1 MRGRYERRYRLE
13 PLVMEGGVVDAGV
26 GSHCLLDLR
35 LDVRTLAGATS
46 CNRYVIGMTPI
57 PSPVVH
63 IGEVNS
69 GSAYLEHLTE
79 TDLSLLGPVV
89 DSPPAEDASA
99 YLRSHPEL
107 VEEALG
113 SSAAFDLVLGAD
125 VHDALL
131 VHASPFLV
139 FAVVVHRTVDELGR
153 TTFVEERVTPRMRVP
168 VFDAGQ
174 LREFGVDPARRYF
187 MVEHLASYTRVMS
200 GPVWTQRGGR
210 WRRQRFSELDA
221 PRLAATLDA
230 VPESD
235 RPGIYR
241 RLGDLAL
248 FLTGVFPDNST
259 ARAVHP
265 IDLERLLRSLP
276 DIDGSRPTLAD
287 LEQLAGERGAAGL
300 LEWLGPRWY
309 RAAAER
315 TPVAGLGRLLGDL
328 ATRFDQARR
337 FLNHL
342 TDQYLFPVRNR
353 WFPTAQ

>member
-1 MRGRYERRYRLE
+1 M
-13 PLVMEGGVVDAGV
+13 
-26 GSHCLLDLR
+26 
-35 LDVRTLAGATS
+35 
-46 CNRYVIGMTPI
+46 
-57 PSPVVH
+57 
-63 IGEVNS
+63 NS
-69 GSAYLEHLTE
+69 GTAYLEHLTE
-79 TDLSLLGPVV
+79 ADLSLLGPVV

-125 VHDALL
+125 VHDELL

-139 FAVVVHRTVDELGR
+139 FAVAVHRTVDELGR
-153 TTFVEERVTPRMRVP
+153 TTFVEERVTPHLRVP

-187 MVEHLASYTRVMS
+187 IVEHLASYTRVMS
-200 GPVWTQRGGR
+200 GPVWIQRRGR

-248 FLTGVFPDNST
+248 FLTGVFPDHST

-265 IDLERLLRSLP
+265 IELERLLRSLP
-276 DIDGSRPTLAD
+276 DAAGSRPTLAD
-287 LEQLAGERGAAGL
+287 LEQLAGERGATGL

>member
-1 MRGRYERRYRLE
+1 M
-13 PLVMEGGVVDAGV
+13 A
-26 GSHCLLDLR
+26 
-35 LDVRTLAGATS
+35 
-46 CNRYVIGMTPI
+46 
-57 PSPVVH
+57 
-63 IGEVNS
+63 
-69 GSAYLEHLTE
+69 
-79 TDLSLLGPVV
+79 
-89 DSPPAEDASA
+89 
-99 YLRSHPEL
+99 
-107 VEEALG
+107 
-113 SSAAFDLVLGAD
+113 
-125 VHDALL
+125 
-131 VHASPFLV
+131 
-139 FAVVVHRTVDELGR
+139 VHRTVDELGR

-187 MVEHLASYTRVMS
+187 MVEHLASYTTVMS
-200 GPVWTQRGGR
+200 GPVWTQRRGR

-248 FLTGVFPDNST
+248 FLTGVFPDHST

-265 IDLERLLRSLP
+265 IELERLLRSLP
-276 DIDGSRPTLAD
+276 DVAGSRPTLAD
-287 LEQLAGERGAAGL
+287 VEQLAGERGAEGL

-315 TPVAGLGRLLGDL
+315 TPVAGLGRLLGDM
-328 ATRFDQARR
+328 ASRFDQARR

-353 WFPTAQ
+353 WFPAGQ

>member
-1 MRGRYERRYRLE
+1 
-13 PLVMEGGVVDAGV
+13 
-26 GSHCLLDLR
+26 
-35 LDVRTLAGATS
+35 
-46 CNRYVIGMTPI
+46 MTPM

-63 IGEVNS
+63 IGWMNS
-69 GSAYLEHLTE
+69 GTAYLEHLTE
-79 TDLSLLGPVV
+79 ADLSLLGPVV

-107 VEEALG
+107 VEDALG
-113 SSAAFDLVLGAD
+113 SPAAFELVLGGEVD
-125 VHDALL
+125 HELL

-139 FAVVVHRTVDELGR
+139 FAVAVHRTVDELGH
-153 TTFVEERVTPRMRVP
+153 TSFVEERITPHLRVP

-174 LREFGVDPARRYF
+174 LREFGVDPDRRYF
-187 MVEHLASYTRVMS
+187 MVEHLTSYTRVMS
-200 GPVWTQRGGR
+200 GPVWTERRGR

-221 PRLAATLDA
+221 ARLAATLDA

-248 FLTGVFPDNST
+248 FLTGVFPDHSA

-265 IDLERLLRSLP
+265 IELERLLRSLP
-276 DIDGSRPTLAD
+276 VDAGARPTLD
-287 LEQLAGERGAAGL
+287 DVEQLAGERGAAGL

-315 TPVAGLGRLLGDL
+315 TPVTGLGLLLGDL

-353 WFPTAQ
+353 WFPAGGG

>member
-1 MRGRYERRYRLE
+1 
-13 PLVMEGGVVDAGV
+13 LVGVD
-26 GSHCLLDLR
+26 
-35 LDVRTLAGATS
+35 T
-46 CNRYVIGMTPI
+46 
-57 PSPVVH
+57 
-63 IGEVNS
+63 

-79 TDLSLLGPVV
+79 ADLSILGGAV
-89 DSPPAEDASA
+89 DAATTDDASA

-113 SSAAFDLVLGAD
+113 SPTAFERVVGDPVD
-125 VHDALL
+125 DELL

-139 FAVVVHRTVDELGR
+139 FAVAVHRVVDDLGHTR
-153 TTFVEERVTPRMRVP
+153 FVEERIGRRMRVP
-168 VFDAGQ
+168 VFDASQ

-187 MVEHLASYTRVMS
+187 MVEHLTSYTRVMS
-200 GPVWTQRGGR
+200 GPVWVRRGSR

-221 PRLAATLDA
+221 ARLAAALDA
-230 VPESD
+230 VPEAD

-248 FLTGVFPDNST
+248 FLTGVFPDNSA
-259 ARAVHP
+259 ARSVHP
-265 IDLERLLRSLP
+265 IELERLLRSLP
-276 DIDGSRPTLAD
+276 VAGEPTPTLAD
-287 LEQLAGERGAAGL
+287 IEQLAGERGAAGL

-315 TPVAGLGRLLGDL
+315 TPVTGMSRLLDDL

-342 TDQYLFPVRNR
+342 TDRYLFPVRNR
-353 WFPTAQ
+353 WFPAAGQ

>member
-1 MRGRYERRYRLE
+1 MNPG
-13 PLVMEGGVVDAGV
+13 
-26 GSHCLLDLR
+26 
-35 LDVRTLAGATS
+35 T
-46 CNRYVIGMTPI
+46 
-57 PSPVVH
+57 
-63 IGEVNS
+63 
-69 GSAYLEHLTE
+69 AYLEHLTE
-79 TDLSLLGPVV
+79 HDLLILGPVV
-89 DSPPAEDASA
+89 DSPPAENASD

-113 SSAAFDLVLGAD
+113 SPAAFDLVLGD
-125 VHDALL
+125 EVDDELL
-131 VHASPFLV
+131 VNASPFLV
-139 FAVVVHRTVDELGR
+139 FAVAVHRTVDELGH
-153 TTFVEERVTPRMRVP
+153 TAFVEERITPRMRVP

-187 MVEHLASYTRVMS
+187 MVEHLTSYTRVMS
-200 GPVWTQRGGR
+200 GPVWTRRRGR

-221 PRLAATLDA
+221 ARLAATLDA

-248 FLTGVFPDNST
+248 FLTGVFPDHSAT
-259 ARAVHP
+259 RAVHP
-265 IDLERLLRSLP
+265 IELERLLRSLP
-276 DIDGSRPTLAD
+276 RTTDASAPTLAD
-287 LEQLAGERGAAGL
+287 VEQLAGERGAAGL

-315 TPVAGLGRLLGDL
+315 TPVTAMSRLLGDL
-328 ATRFDQARR
+328 ATRFNQARR

-342 TDQYLFPVRNR
+342 TDRYLFPVRNR

>member
-1 MRGRYERRYRLE
+1 
-13 PLVMEGGVVDAGV
+13 
-26 GSHCLLDLR
+26 
-35 LDVRTLAGATS
+35 
-46 CNRYVIGMTPI
+46 
-57 PSPVVH
+57 
-63 IGEVNS
+63 
-69 GSAYLEHLTE
+69 
-79 TDLSLLGPVV
+79 
-89 DSPPAEDASA
+89 
-99 YLRSHPEL
+99 
-107 VEEALG
+107 
-113 SSAAFDLVLGAD
+113 
-125 VHDALL
+125 
-131 VHASPFLV
+131 
-139 FAVVVHRTVDELGR
+139 VHRTVDELGR

-174 LREFGVDPARRYF
+174 LREFGVDPVRRYF

-200 GPVWTQRGGR
+200 GPVWTQRRGR

-248 FLTGVFPDNST
+248 FLTGVFPDHST

-265 IDLERLLRSLP
+265 IELERLLRSLP
-276 DIDGSRPTLAD
+276 DAAGSRPTLAD
-287 LEQLAGERGAAGL
+287 LERLAGERGAEGL

-353 WFPTAQ
+353 WFPAGGG

>member
-1 MRGRYERRYRLE
+1 MN
-13 PLVMEGGVVDAGV
+13 AG
-26 GSHCLLDLR
+26 
-35 LDVRTLAGATS
+35 T
-46 CNRYVIGMTPI
+46 
-57 PSPVVH
+57 
-63 IGEVNS
+63 
-69 GSAYLEHLTE
+69 AYLEHLTE
-79 TDLSLLGPVV
+79 ADLSILGAAVDAPVA
-89 DSPPAEDASA
+89 DDASA

-113 SSAAFDLVLGAD
+113 SPTAFERVLGAPVGD
-125 VHDALL
+125 ELL

-139 FAVVVHRTVDELGR
+139 FAVAIHRAVDELGQTR
-153 TTFVEERVTPRMRVP
+153 FVEERIGPRMRVP

-174 LREFGVDPARRYF
+174 LREFGIDPARRYF

-200 GPVWTQRGGR
+200 GPVWVRRGR
-210 WRRQRFSELDA
+210 HWRRQRFSELDA
-221 PRLAATLDA
+221 ARLAATLDA

-248 FLTGVFPDNST
+248 FLTGVFPDHSA
-259 ARAVHP
+259 ARSVHP
-265 IDLERLLRSLP
+265 VELERLLRSLP
-276 DIDGSRPTLAD
+276 LVGEPAPTLD
-287 LEQLAGERGAAGL
+287 DVERLAGERGAAGL

-315 TPVAGLGRLLGDL
+315 TPVTGLSRLLGEF

-342 TDQYLFPVRNR
+342 TDRYLFPVQNR
-353 WFPTAQ
+353 WFPAAGQ